1 LWNRLNANLIISLGN
16 RCQRIT
22 AVEKVNLKDIA
33 YNHLKGLKL
42 PGARNLMSGV
52 FLNNEYVHDNIKIFV
67 FALFSGTI
75 NDGAHGRKGQLQA
88 VMKQKN
94 KYTWNAADYA
104 KHSSAQQDWARE
116 LIAKL
121 NLNGDES
128 VLDIGCGEGKVTAEI
143 AGNLPAGHVLGVDSS
158 NDMIESAG
166 THFPT
171 DTYSNLS
178 FQLADARKLPFKEQ
192 FDIVFSNAALH
203 WIIDHQPVLSGIHNS
218 LKSKGR
224 VLLQM
229 GGKGNAESVI
239 SVLESIIAHKEWIS
253 YFSDFEF
260 PYGFHDPETY
270 AQWLGKASLNPLRI
284 ELIPKDMSFENK
296 DGLSG
301 WIRTTWLPYT
311 NRVPGDLKT
320 ELIGQLVDAYVE
332 KYPADSGENIHVQM
346 VRLEVEAIKNG

>member
-1 LWNRLNANLIISLGN
+1 MIP
-16 RCQRIT
+16 QRT
-22 AVEKVNLKDIA
+22 KTV
-33 YNHLKGLKL
+33 YNHLKALKL
-42 PGARNLMSGV
+42 LGARNRMLGV
-52 FLNNEYVHDNIKIFV
+52 FLNNEYVHDIIKIFV
-67 FALFSGTI
+67 YTLFLRTI
-75 NDGAHGRKGQLQA
+75 SDGVHGRKGQSQA

-94 KYTWNAADYA
+94 KYSRNAADYA
-104 KHSSAQQDWARE
+104 KHSSAQQRWARE

-121 NLNGDES
+121 DLNGDES

-143 AGNLPAGHVLGVDSS
+143 AGYLPAGHVLGVDSS

-166 THFPT
+166 RHFPIET
-171 DTYSNLS
+171 HSNLS
-178 FQLADARKLPFKEQ
+178 FQLADARQLPFREQ
-192 FDIVFSNAALH
+192 FDVIFSNAALH
-203 WIIDHQPVLSGIHNS
+203 WVIDHQPVLSGIHNS
-218 LKSKGR
+218 LKAKGR
-224 VLLQM
+224 MLLQM

-239 SVLESIIAHKEWIS
+239 SVLETIIANDEWIS

-270 AQWLGKASLNPLRI
+270 AQWLGKAGLNPVRI

-320 ELIGQLVDAYVE
+320 ELIGQLVDTYVE
-332 KYPADSGENIHVQM
+332 KYPEDSDGNIHVQM
-346 VRLEVEAIKNG
+346 VRLEVEAIKK